1 MMHDN
6 PKVSIIIPVYNLA
19 GFVEQAIQSILD
31 QTYSHWE
38 LLVIDDGS
46 TDQSAEKIQKFLSLD
61 SRIRYFFQDNSGVS
75 NARNF
80 GLSKAT
86 GEFILFLDA
95 DDLLVKRA
103 IGEMI
108 LRFMS
113 DTEIDMVFTQYV
125 EMQSKKIVKECK
137 ALQSDY
143 HDFFTF
149 YGTHGPNEVAHM
161 AIMYKRALLYSSNIK
176 FTPNM
181 KSGEDAEF
189 VIKASL
195 CAQEI
200 SYIAQPLYI
209 VTRRE
214 DSASRG
220 GLSLDSVMDDIAGLE
235 RTIIRLESLVP
246 TESLKVLLVGTKKRL
261 LSRENLIKRFHFNQ
275 ILNGN
280 FDVVHEFLQDNKRV
294 FKPYYHGFKGVLEK
308 IKLKIIFSEN
318 KFVWTVLCIMYSPIK
333 ALKNLN
339 QK

>member
-1 MMHDN
+1 MKHDN

-31 QTYSHWE
+31 QTYSNWE

-46 TDQSAEKIQKFLSLD
+46 TDQSAEQIQKYLSLD
-61 SRIRYFFQDNSGVS
+61 SRISYFFQNNSGVS

-103 IGEMI
+103 ISEVI
-108 LRFMS
+108 LRFKS
-113 DTEIDMVFTQYV
+113 GVEIDMVFTQYV

-149 YGTHGPNEVAHM
+149 YGTYGPNEVAHM
-161 AIMYKRALLYSSNIK
+161 AIMYRRAFLYDNNIN

-209 VTRRE
+209 VTRRKN
-214 DSASRG
+214 SASRG
-220 GLSLDSVMDDIAGLE
+220 GLSLDSVMDDIGGLE
-235 RTIIRLESLVP
+235 RTIVRLESLEP
-246 TESLKVLLVGTKKRL
+246 TEPLKVLLAGTKKRL
-261 LSRENLIKRFHFNQ
+261 LSRENLIKRYQFNQ

-280 FDVVHEFLQDNKRV
+280 FDVVHKFVQANRRV
-294 FKPYYHGFKGVLEK
+294 FKPYYHGIKGSLEK

-318 KFVWTVLCIMYSPIK
+318 KLVWTALSIMYSPIK
-333 ALKNLN
+333 AIKNLN